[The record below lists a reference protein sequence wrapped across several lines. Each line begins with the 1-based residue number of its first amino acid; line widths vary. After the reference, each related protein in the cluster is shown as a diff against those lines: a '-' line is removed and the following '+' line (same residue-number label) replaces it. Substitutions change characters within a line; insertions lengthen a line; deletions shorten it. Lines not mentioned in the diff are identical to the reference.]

1 MDELSQLK
9 SKLLVEQVEE
19 RIYRYIVDTPLKPG
33 TRLPNEFEL
42 GEKFGVGRSTIRE
55 AVKLLSSKGIVNVRR
70 GSGTYVLTTVLG
82 KGDPLGLGNVQ
93 DKTALA
99 LDIVNVRLLL
109 EPGIAAMAAHNA
121 TEEDIAR
128 IKRLCYRVED
138 KIRAGEYYDEDDIA
152 FHTCV
157 ATASKNTVVEQLIP
171 IIDTAVMIFVNV
183 THKELT
189 DETIM
194 THRMVLDSIAAR
206 DPIGAQNAMTMHLAF
221 NRCRIKQLYDAEHKT

>member
-128 IKRLCYRVED
+128 IKRLC
-138 KIRAGEYYDEDDIA
+138 
-152 FHTCV
+152 
-157 ATASKNTVVEQLIP
+157 
-171 IIDTAVMIFVNV
+171 
-183 THKELT
+183 
-189 DETIM
+189 
-194 THRMVLDSIAAR
+194 
-206 DPIGAQNAMTMHLAF
+206 
-221 NRCRIKQLYDAEHKT
+221 